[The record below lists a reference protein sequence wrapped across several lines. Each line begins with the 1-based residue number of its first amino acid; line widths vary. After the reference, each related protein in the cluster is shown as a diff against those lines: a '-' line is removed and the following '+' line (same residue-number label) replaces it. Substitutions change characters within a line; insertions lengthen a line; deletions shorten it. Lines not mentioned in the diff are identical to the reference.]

1 MAQLIVFMSKAPV
14 GQRSDKVY
22 VSYYDTV
29 AELHH
34 DIQETITEVKEDYPV
49 PDLATFTQML
59 ENLPVNLSTPGD
71 TPNVTIEVILRFENV
86 PVGRNVVEVVS
97 AIYYACSQT
106 GLVDGLEIKRG
117 RHMMAVLTSPEEVL
131 NPKTFDWNI
140 PKLISSYRNV
150 LLLTSFLD
158 FHEDGTVASDS
169 VYPAPEEKKEETVT
183 EIVRKAVSEAIT
195 EVVA

>member
-1 MAQLIVFMSKAPV
+1 MSQFIVFLSKAPV

-22 VSYYDTV
+22 VSHYDSV
-29 AELHH
+29 EKLHH
-34 DIQETITEVKEDYPV
+34 DMQETIKEIKEDYPF

-59 ENLPVNLSTPGD
+59 EKLPVNLSTPGD
-71 TPNVTIEVILRFENV
+71 TPNITIEVILRFVNV
-86 PVGRNVVEVVS
+86 PTGRSVVEVVS
-97 AIYYACSQT
+97 AIYYACSQV

-131 NPKTFDWNI
+131 DPKTFDWNI

-150 LLLTSFLD
+150 MWLTSFLD
-158 FHEDGTVASDS
+158 FHEDGTVAS
-169 VYPAPEEKKEETVT
+169 VYPAPEEEQETVT
-183 EIVRKAVSEAIT
+183 ETVRKAVSEAIT